1 MDRSFLHSVSV
12 RSTLLV
18 LTNKFSNKS
27 IFPAIF
33 RDFWDFPD
41 NISFLIRQFFLVFF
55 GIFWTNYVSKFNNFC
70 LDFLGFLLRF
80 QGFSL

>member
-41 NISFLIRQFFLVFF
+41 NISYLIRQFFLEFF
-55 GIFWTNYVSKFNNFC
+55 WY
-70 LDFLGFLLRF
+70 FLGFSGQSTF
-80 QGFSL
+80 PNSIIFAWIFWDFC